1 MLSEPPRSIKAL
13 HCSRKT
19 QEEAPGGQGRTE
31 RREPGRGKPRQ
42 AATGRGRAGPR
53 GSRGKGSLVS
63 TLREPA
69 AAPARA
75 RGADPCRPSGQGH
88 PV

>member
-19 QEEAPGGQGRTE
+19 QEETPGGQGRTE
-31 RREPGRGKPRQ
+31 RREPGRGKPGQ
-42 AATGRGRAGPR
+42 GRAGPR

-75 RGADPCRPSGQGH
+75 RGADPCCPSGQEH